1 MDRSEIKEKLTAKN
15 IAGAALVGSSVVLA
29 PSAYYMAKATLASKA
44 MQTARKSKD
53 SAAIASKAGVLVDSY
68 SQGANAFG
76 ATPLGKLL
84 RKGSLMQERNTI
96 GKGSKV
102 DEFFR
107 PVLDKVVAGDHLGA
121 AHLNNFLDPDRKKA
135 LNFWTRVEAFGKPKG
150 QLDNVVGQVLSELKP
165 TKPKSGSSL
174 YKMLMNKDID
184 DTTKVRSLMNKG
196 FVNSRKI
203 YKAPTWTGKP
213 GKKGINIAGFQFTK
227 DVKEVPEV
235 YKSRSLKNYFNEFD
249 KNNTK
254 IKAFKDDLN
263 KGITPTQMGK
273 GTKEQKDMVIRMA
286 LDKAGYPQRYATQLG
301 TATIGTGS
309 AGTGLLLKP
318 DKK

>member
-76 ATPLGKLL
+76 YTPLGKLL
-84 RKGSLMQERNTI
+84 RKVSLMQERNTI

-135 LNFWTRVEAFGKPKG
+135 LNF
-150 QLDNVVGQVLSELKP
+150 
-165 TKPKSGSSL
+165 
-174 YKMLMNKDID
+174 
-184 DTTKVRSLMNKG
+184 
-196 FVNSRKI
+196 
-203 YKAPTWTGKP
+203 
-213 GKKGINIAGFQFTK
+213 
-227 DVKEVPEV
+227 
-235 YKSRSLKNYFNEFD
+235 
-249 KNNTK
+249 
-254 IKAFKDDLN
+254 
-263 KGITPTQMGK
+263 
-273 GTKEQKDMVIRMA
+273 
-286 LDKAGYPQRYATQLG
+286 
-301 TATIGTGS
+301 
-309 AGTGLLLKP
+309 
-318 DKK
+318 